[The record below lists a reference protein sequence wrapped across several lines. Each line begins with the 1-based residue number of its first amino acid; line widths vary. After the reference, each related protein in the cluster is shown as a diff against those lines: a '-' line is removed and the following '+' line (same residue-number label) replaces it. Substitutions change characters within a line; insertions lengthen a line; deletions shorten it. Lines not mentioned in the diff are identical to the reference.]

1 MLSAIQHDIKYYIKN
16 LAEAI
21 YIYVFF
27 IAIMALF
34 VFAAPKGELAELA
47 PTALW
52 LGLAFSMLLT
62 APQMLARDAEQGMFD
77 YWRLLPVAMEW
88 LVLSRF
94 IACFLIQMLPLIA
107 LVPVAGVLLGVPQA
121 EWCEQA
127 VILAIGAV
135 PLLALMLM
143 ASAMMVGLSQH
154 GGLIALII
162 LPLMIP
168 LIIFGVGAMN
178 GAIEQ
183 PMTLLIA
190 LSAMSLPLSI
200 VVTAACLRVSE

>member
-1 MLSAIQHDIKYYIKN
+1 MWSAALYDLKYYIKN

-27 IAIMALF
+27 ISLIALF
-34 VFAAPKGELAELA
+34 VFASSDKDLAALA

-52 LGLAFSMLLT
+52 TGLVFSTLLT
-62 APQMLARDAEQGMFD
+62 APHMLQRDVEQGMFD
-77 YWRLLPVAMEW
+77 YWRLLPIAMEW

-94 IACFLIQMLPLIA
+94 VACFLIQMLPLIA
-107 LVPVAGVLLGVPQA
+107 LVPVAGTLLGVPQA
-121 EWCEQA
+121 EWGGQA
-127 VILAIGAV
+127 AILAIGAV
-135 PLLALMLM
+135 PLLALILM

-168 LIIFGVGAMN
+168 MVIFGVGAMN
-178 GAIEQ
+178 GSIEQ
-183 PMTLLIA
+183 PILLLVA
-190 LSAMSLPLSI
+190 LGGMLLPLAI
-200 VVTAACLRVSE
+200 VVAANCLRAPE